1 MTFSKLSNY
10 LVIFEMT
17 NAFGVKLIKRLNH
30 PSSTGH
36 AFLFCF
42 VSLRMTGHVPHPAP
56 LNEDVTPSSCQT
68 DRGPGT
74 RL

>member
-1 MTFSKLSNY
+1 
-10 LVIFEMT
+10 MT
-17 NAFGVKLIKRLNH
+17 NAFGMKLIKRLNH

-42 VSLRMTGHVPHPAP
+42 VSLRMIGHVPHPAP